1 MGIAAAGNRDTV
13 QSGKGKLLEQIAAE
27 SVCRGQREAVV
38 GLAYNTA
45 ERIRKGNFIV
55 GSWHEAS
62 TAVMVLFRGCGMKCK
77 YCGAEVE
84 LGAVCEYCGS
94 RAEKA
99 YYNAIPADQQGP
111 AAEKP
116 HKAEHGR
123 SLREIAGKTYTVK
136 VGDNLWNIAK
146 MVYGGGAQYYRIV
159 R

>member
-1 MGIAAAGNRDTV
+1 
-13 QSGKGKLLEQIAAE
+13 
-27 SVCRGQREAVV
+27 
-38 GLAYNTA
+38 
-45 ERIRKGNFIV
+45 
-55 GSWHEAS
+55 
-62 TAVMVLFRGCGMKCK
+62 MKCK
-77 YCGAEVE
+77 FCGAEVE